1 MPKIYIHCGLHK
13 TGTTALQL
21 ALDHHRDDLIERGL
35 YYPRQGIPFGLWGQ
49 HNIAWRV
56 SRDRRFHPIHGDVN
70 ALLEEIRGRNETVLI
85 SSEDF
90 EGSLVRTERW
100 APLLAAF
107 CGIGFEPELI
117 VYNRNPA
124 DYLVSLYYELI
135 RTGLGDEFQGFARE
149 ILETGTITR
158 QEQTFVLDETRLK
171 AAVSRIDGATIQFR
185 NYDELVDGS
194 IFRDLSEAISANDAV
209 TELLRQID
217 VRANPRS
224 PLPDL
229 LASFLNNREA
239 AFVLLDQARLF
250 TQSLTNWSGVNA
262 VLPPSLKRAAWLR
275 LRGQE
280 PPAEPEEAGQGA
292 VNVVRLFSFE
302 TQQVLREI
310 TGLLASGSESP
321 SARPLAAERA
331 REWRRYIS
339 IMD

>member
-21 ALDHHRDDLIERGL
+21 ALDHHRDSLIERGL
-35 YYPRQGIPFGLWGQ
+35 YYPRTGIPYGLWGQ

-56 SRDRRFHPIHGDVN
+56 ARDRRFHPDHGDVN
-70 ALLEEIRGRNETVLI
+70 ALLQEIRGRRETVLI

-90 EGSLVRTERW
+90 EGSLVRIERW
-100 APLLAAF
+100 APLLKAF
-107 CGIGFEPELI
+107 RSIGFEPELI
-117 VYNRNPA
+117 VYNRNPG
-124 DYLVSLYYELI
+124 DYLVSLYFELV
-135 RTGLGDEFQGFARE
+135 RTGFGEEFQGFARE

-158 QEQTFVLDETRLK
+158 LEQTFVLDETRLK
-171 AAVSRIDGATIQFR
+171 AAVNRIEGATVQFR
-185 NYDELVDGS
+185 DYDALAGDS
-194 IFRDLSEAISANDAV
+194 IFLDLCEAISANDAV
-209 TELLRQID
+209 TDLMREVDL
-217 VRANPRS
+217 RANPRA
-224 PLPDL
+224 PLSDL
-229 LASFLNNREA
+229 LASFLSNREQVFA
-239 AFVLLDQARLF
+239 MYDQARFF
-250 TQSLTNWSGVNA
+250 TQNLTNWSGVEA
-262 VLPPSLKRAAWLR
+262 VLPPTLKRAAWLR

-310 TGLLASGSESP
+310 AGLLASGAESP